1 MSKIKRQVIN
11 EQLIT
16 DFSHWLNM
24 LGYQETTVYGMG
36 KFLYYLL
43 LYLEDNGLQIDD
55 AALQKYIYYVK
66 QRPKMKKGTGLLS
79 ASTLVGIY
87 RMISLLQEY
96 FLLMKNVLLEVYI
109 PPLKKTP
116 SLRKPLTVGQI
127 AALSVVIEK
136 EKNPYMRLRDH
147 AFLAVLYGCGLRL
160 GEARRLEIK
169 QLLFTRRLLYVLP
182 GKTGQGRYVPMTEGI
197 IKSLKN
203 YIYEGRYAAKPVYAS
218 HLFISR
224 KGNALNKGGYR
235 VRLKKLELLAK
246 IPLPVTPHVLRHS
259 IATHLLKAGMP
270 IEQIGHF
277 LGHRNLGS
285 TQIYTHIT

>member
-203 YIYEGRYAAKPVYAS
+203 YIYEGRYAAKPAIRFP
-218 HLFISR
+218 FIYLS
-224 KGNALNKGGYR
+224 KGQRFK
-235 VRLKKLELLAK
+235 
-246 IPLPVTPHVLRHS
+246 
-259 IATHLLKAGMP
+259 
-270 IEQIGHF
+270 
-277 LGHRNLGS
+277 
-285 TQIYTHIT
+285 